1 MTTEQPGT
9 GTGPRDVAA
18 EAQARAV
25 ASCRRD
31 ANELRDRAGH
41 RRFAFLADRD
51 RRAAARTDAYA
62 DRIAAMTTADYL
74 EHLHDGY

>member
-1 MTTEQPGT
+1 MTTEQPT
-9 GTGPRDVAA
+9 TTGPRDVAA

-25 ASCRRD
+25 ASWRRE
-31 ANELRDRAGH
+31 AQGLRDRAGH
-41 RRFAFLADRD
+41 RRLAFLADRD